1 MRTHIRRLG
10 PVLGAVVL
18 LGIGYSLGQTRVD
31 PLAAQ
36 QPAKG
41 VVPAAGTTAPPPAG
55 DRRVVAYVYGSTPI
69 TREEF
74 ADYLIQQYG
83 KDKVRL
89 FVNRRI
95 IEMSAARQNVVIT
108 PQEVD
113 AVIQQDCERLGMTRD
128 DFIKKILPQKYGM
141 GLEEWRLEVIK
152 PRLILQKMCKSEL
165 KMEEAD
171 LKKVYE
177 NLYGEKVICKV
188 ILWPKDQAQH
198 ALRAYDSIRKDEAA
212 FDDAARSQLNSDL
225 AARGGVVDPIG
236 RNSGPGTAKIEEI
249 AFALKDGHLSELI
262 HTPGGVMVIKRLKS
276 IPARADVKYESVR
289 DSLIKEFTDRQTEEA
304 IPKLFA
310 KLNEEAK
317 PLFLLSP
324 RDETT
329 REIEERS
336 RRLGADPAMLQPKK

>member
-1 MRTHIRRLG
+1 MRSHTRRLG

-18 LGIGYSLGQTRVD
+18 LGIGYCLGQTRID

-36 QPAKG
+36 SPTKG
-41 VVPAAGTTAPPPAG
+41 VVPAASTTAPPAG
-55 DRRVVAYVYGSTPI
+55 DRRVIAYVYGSTPI

-95 IEMSAARQNVVIT
+95 IEMAAAKQNVVVT
-108 PQEVD
+108 PQEID
-113 AVIQQDCERLGMTRD
+113 AVIQQDCERLGMTRE
-128 DFIKKILPQKYGM
+128 DFIAKILPNKYGM
-141 GLEEWRLEVIK
+141 GLEEWRMEVIK
-152 PRLILQKMCKSEL
+152 PRLILQQMCKKQL

-177 NLYGEKVICKV
+177 NLYGEKVICQV
-188 ILWPKDQAQH
+188 ILWSKDQAQQ
-198 ALRAYDSIRKDEAA
+198 ALRKYDSIRKDEKA
-212 FDDAARSQLNSDL
+212 FDEAARDQLNSDL
-225 AARGGVVDPIG
+225 AARLGKVDPIG
-236 RNSGPGTAKIEEI
+236 RNSGPGTAKIEEL
-249 AFALKDGHLSELI
+249 AFSLKDGQVSELI
-262 HTPGGVMVIKRLKS
+262 DAGAGVMVIKRLHS
-276 IPARADVKYESVR
+276 IPARTGVTYESVR
-289 DSLIKEFTDRQTEEA
+289 DSLIKEFTERQIEQE

-310 KLNEEAK
+310 KLSEEAK

-329 REIEERS
+329 KEIEERS
-336 RRLGADPAMLQPKK
+336 RRLGVDPAMLEPKK